1 MITVKKAKL
10 NKEKTLSNI
19 AFTEAI
25 DDKAHKDHENVKC
38 DWIAHTDL
46 EMVFLALAPHVAF
59 LCELPEAQG
68 HDLES
73 FRETVNTITVNS
85 FSVSDSG
92 DEEGV
97 TLSATRV
104 LNYGRQM
111 TINTPF
117 LKYSDVYEFM
127 SELGESIEACR
138 EEVKLYLAG
147 KAAPKRQL
155 SIFDEMDEEDLQL
168 GEDGIQVSVQE
179 KPEKKKK
186 RVVKVK

>member
-46 EMVFLALAPHVAF
+46 EKVFESLAPHVAF
-59 LCELPEAQG
+59 ICELPEAQG

-73 FRETVNTITVNS
+73 FSETVNTITVNS

-97 TLSATRV
+97 TISATRQ

-117 LKYSDVYEFM
+117 LKYSDEYEYT
-127 SELGESIEACR
+127 SELGQSIEACR

-155 SIFDEMDEEDLQL
+155 EIWNEMDAEDLNL
-168 GEDGIQVSVQE
+168 GEEGVTLNI
-179 KPEKKKK
+179 KPVKKKK
-186 RVVKVK
+186 VVKVK